1 MGPAGF
7 PLDERESRAAV
18 HSIYQ
23 TFLRYGFTVY
33 SHAFSNYDNTF
44 DSTISLLNLR
54 VSEPGKEGESSESEQ
69 HSCQDYR
76 LLAYFRDKGYLLN
89 LYQPSV
95 FDIVHPVPPANSNV
109 LYDYSRLNVMHDL
122 AMPWTD
128 RLLLLGGRFSVENL
142 ALRLVDKNLCAACG
156 RYGGVYFTTQ
166 WAFEVLD
173 LLEDD
178 LKIARQDSLFFAHL
192 LTPHFSYVH
201 RPDGSV
207 WPASI
212 LAHSTPPGSLQVGEP
227 RYRDLHGI
235 YAGQV
240 QYLNRRLRAFFEQL
254 DRRNLLDRTTV
265 IVHGDHGARLLGK
278 GRRTSP
284 FRRLLEAYSTL
295 LAVRMAPTRQG
306 RVDSRKGSVL
316 RFLAEELYGTP
327 PDLTAASE
335 SVYVTNSD
343 GVFSA
348 LPFLDLWREWA
359 EDSPPRCCRD
369 ANATIETPTLGLGI
383 AGSGSDVDRLQWCR
397 TRRRA
402 RPVACRNPIWK
413 RCSLLLSALTFL
425 AVGVPEHAYGYID
438 PGTGSMLVQV
448 TIGAIAA
455 GLTLCK
461 LYWKKIVGLFR
472 SRPED

>member
-1 MGPAGF
+1 MRISIKHVVPVLAATNPYYILLGSITLLALAAYYLQERFLVVLVVSLSASFLYGSVEGAMRPSLAVQQPEPERSLPQAAPTAAQAEPSLVIYLILDEYMGPAGF
-7 PLDERESRAAV
+7 PLDERASRAAV
-18 HSIYQ
+18 RSIYQ

-54 VSEPGKEGESSESEQ
+54 VLEPGKEGESSESEQ
-69 HSCQDYR
+69 HSRQDYR

-89 LYQPSV
+89 IYQSSV
-95 FDIVHPVPPANSNV
+95 FDIFHPVPPANSNV

-142 ALRLVDKNLCAACG
+142 ALRLVDKNFCAACG

-173 LLEDD
+173 LLDRD
-178 LKIARQDSLFFAHL
+178 VKAARQDSLFFAHL

-201 RPDGSV
+201 RPDGSA
-207 WPASI
+207 WPAST
-212 LAHSTPPGSLQVGEP
+212 LAHSTPPGSLRVGEP
-227 RYRDLHGI
+227 RYRELHRV

-254 DRRNLLDRTTV
+254 DRRNLLDRTTM
-265 IVHGDHGARLLGK
+265 IVHGDHGVRLLGK

-316 RFLAEELYGTP
+316 RFLAEELYGTL

-343 GVFSA
+343 GASYA

-359 EDSPPRCCRD
+359 ENSPPG
-369 ANATIETPTLGLGI
+369 AAETQTQPL
-383 AGSGSDVDRLQWCR
+383 
-397 TRRRA
+397 RRQ
-402 RPVACRNPIWK
+402 
-413 RCSLLLSALTFL
+413 
-425 AVGVPEHAYGYID
+425 H
-438 PGTGSMLVQV
+438 
-448 TIGAIAA
+448 
-455 GLTLCK
+455 
-461 LYWKKIVGLFR
+461 
-472 SRPED
+472 